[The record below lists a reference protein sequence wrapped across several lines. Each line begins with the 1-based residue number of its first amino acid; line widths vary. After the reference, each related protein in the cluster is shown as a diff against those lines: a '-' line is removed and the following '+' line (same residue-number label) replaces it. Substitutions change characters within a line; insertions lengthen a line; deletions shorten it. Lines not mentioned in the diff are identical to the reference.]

1 MPTATERQQGHPGT
15 TPASRLTRQGQRQAN
30 RVRILHAARTG
41 FSQRGYQ
48 GATIE
53 EIAAEAGLCNGAVY
67 YNFASKEDLFLAL
80 LDQWTTELLYDLGSA
95 FSRRGSAQP
104 GQSFQDEIN
113 HVIDTLKR
121 KREWRLL
128 LFEFVTYAAR
138 NPAVSRP
145 LRSWAVNLQARTS
158 QRPRQRPG
166 RRGAHR
172 IRWRR

>member
-1 MPTATERQQGHPGT
+1 
-15 TPASRLTRQGQRQAN
+15 
-30 RVRILHAARTG
+30 VRILHAARTA

-53 EIAAEAGLCNGAVY
+53 EIAAEAGLSNGAVY

-80 LDQWTTELLYDLGSA
+80 LDQWRAELLHDLGSA
-95 FSRRGSAQP
+95 FPRRGSAQP

-121 KREWRLL
+121 KTRMAP
-128 LFEFVTYAAR
+128 AAVR
-138 NPAVSRP
+138 VRHLRRAQPAVPRP
-145 LRSWAVNLQARTS
+145 LRSRAVNLQARTS